1 MVTASEATSCHLLE
15 SKGVKLNLVK
25 ETMNR
30 RSRTGRRKWR
40 TEGCQVKMAE
50 QEQRQ
55 MREPIEGDAGHQV
68 TREAMGGA
76 AAVLRKRQTCYT

>member
-50 QEQRQ
+50 EEQRQ
-55 MREPIEGDAGHQV
+55 MREP
-68 TREAMGGA
+68 
-76 AAVLRKRQTCYT
+76 